1 MQAGTVKSWDSQKG
15 FGFIIAEDDDE
26 ELFVNVNDIHPSVQP
41 KRLREGQR
49 VKFDVRSDMKGD
61 RAVNV
66 RVQR

>member
-1 MQAGTVKSWDSQKG
+1 MQSGKVKSWDNQRG
-15 FGFIIAEDDDE
+15 FGFIVADDE
-26 ELFVNVNDIHPSVQP
+26 QELFVNVSDIHPSVQP
-41 KRLREGQR
+41 KRLREGQL

>member
-1 MQAGTVKSWDSQKG
+1 MQSGKVKSWDSQRG
-15 FGFIIAEDDDE
+15 FGFIITEDDE

-41 KRLREGQR
+41 RRLQEGQH